1 MSIFENFPYT
11 NFHELNL
18 DYILKRVK
26 ELEGEVADLTALL
39 ESGPVVDVKAKVS
52 GTYTSIKDG
61 SGNVNLPV
69 ADHTHVGGLLYD
81 SSTFNEAN
89 MIGLKGN
96 DGWEKVPTLDGN
108 DLIDPAYLPPT
119 VDVLMNDNGAW
130 ASVVDGNGDAK
141 IAKATPTIFGTVKV
155 ESSNDLSARKMKIY
169 ADGQYDALPTLD
181 VNDQI
186 DASAIP
192 DTAVTAGNYGTA
204 GGENATDTD
213 LKIARYFTVGSD
225 GRLTY
230 ASDSNTIPYVHD
242 YVVSIAAGYYS
253 ASVQLQITGVPQYN
267 NAYWFVVEGFTH
279 EVNAKG
285 IDVYTRLVYGTDYTY
300 SWQGDSSGWYL
311 NIVMPNALAKTAYF
325 KVCGRFGVK
334 VNM

>member
-52 GTYTSIKDG
+52 GTYTSIKDAG
-61 SGNVNLPV
+61 GNVNLPV

-96 DGWEKVPTLDGN
+96 DGWEKIPTLDGN
-108 DLIDPAYLPPT
+108 DQIDPAYLPPT
-119 VDVLMNDNGAW
+119 VDVQMNVSGNW
-130 ASVVDGNGDAK
+130 TSVVDGNGDAQ
-141 IAKATPTIFGTVKV
+141 IRKASPTTFGTVKV

-181 VNDQI
+181 ANDQI

-192 DTAVTAGNYGTA
+192 DSGVTAGTYGQVNPGATGFTA
-204 GGENATDTD
+204 NTAC
-213 LKIARYFTVGSD
+213 FTVGAD
-225 GRLTY
+225 GRITNAQQRVDRIYRTAY
-230 ASDSNTIPYVHD
+230 AT
-242 YVVSIAAGYYS
+242 IAAG
-253 ASVQLQITGVPQYN
+253 ASTTSLYFNLANGPWYN
-267 NAYWFVVEGFTH
+267 NGSGFNVDLF
-279 EVNAKG
+279 EVTTTGKG
-285 IDVYTRLVYGTDYTY
+285 DPMLVPLVLGTDYSYNIT
-300 SWQGDSSGWYL
+300 QGSTSIAVSPTLTATKSNPVAVVVNGSYGEFSG
-311 NIVMPNALAKTAYF
+311 M
-325 KVCGRFGVK
+325 
-334 VNM
+334 

>member
-11 NFHELNL
+11 NFHEMNL

-39 ESGPVVDVKAKVS
+39 ESGPVVDVKAKVN
-52 GTYTSIKDG
+52 GTYTSIKDA
-61 SGNVNLPV
+61 SGNVDLPV

-96 DGWEKVPTLDGN
+96 DGWEKIPTLDGN

-130 ASVVDGNGDAK
+130 TSIVDGNGDAK
-141 IAKATPTIFGTVKV
+141 IAKATPAIFGTVKV

-192 DTAVTAGNYGTA
+192 DSGVTAGTYGSA
-204 GGENATDTD
+204 FGSTDISFYIPYDVT
-213 LKIARYFTVGSD
+213 IGSD
-225 GRLTY
+225 GRITLARQQNFPVQRMDY
-230 ASDSNTIPYVHD
+230 AV
-242 YVVSIAAGYYS
+242 IAAG
-253 ASVQLQITGVPQYN
+253 ASTNSIYFN
-267 NAYWFVVEGFTH
+267 NAGIPWYNTATWLN
-279 EVNAKG
+279 VNCYELTTTGKG
-285 IDVYTRLVYGTDYTY
+285 DPMFAPLVHGTDYTY
-300 SWQGDSSGWYL
+300 NITHPTSGTGAVSVTLTATKSNPVYM
-311 NIVMPNALAKTAYF
+311 IVNGCY
-325 KVCGRFGVK
+325 GRSG
-334 VNM
+334 M